1 MRHAP
6 SGIFFLLILHASS
19 GESSLVQKCEIRRR
33 NHECHKKPKKKSKK
47 EKKMPLLSLSLSLRR
62 STVETP
68 ATLPVCC
75 LFTAASLAS
84 RFSPPEC
91 SASESKTFARYP
103 SPAPFPPPF
112 AFYASDSLA
121 HRTVWPPC
129 PARMIYWPWVSS
141 RFLFA
146 GHLLQFLPGFFHP
159 NKKKKRH
166 ERTAA
171 APMVVWDG

>member
-1 MRHAP
+1 MERA
-6 SGIFFLLILHASS
+6 LLCKSAKF
-19 GESSLVQKCEIRRR
+19 EEEIMNVIKNPKR
-33 NHECHKKPKKKSKK
+33 KAKKKRKC
-47 EKKMPLLSLSLSLRR
+47 LFSLSLSLRR

-146 GHLLQFLPGFFHP
+146 GHLLRLVQFLPGFFHP
-159 NKKKKRH
+159 NKKKRKK
-166 ERTAA
+166 
-171 APMVVWDG
+171 G